1 MEQDRVCLPVLFFPT
16 GEMPL
21 LPLSSGSA
29 MKKVA
34 ATAVSTGSWMG
45 APWFASPLALLAQ
58 GICFQSW
65 EEEPSLEARVQLSP
79 TCGCYL
85 HYGGSSF
92 TSSTCHCRLRACPTL
107 ANGCVA
113 FCKGLE
119 YADLAAP
126 LGSLEYWIAE
136 QITGKYLDTSAH
148 KQAFSQLFHTGIQ
161 YLIKPWA
168 ENSSS
173 ELKNHHIKDSAGFWL
188 LKGKRVLYHAKLSSL
203 LLGVGLL
210 GLPYFLSPLKFPMSP
225 L

>member
-1 MEQDRVCLPVLFFPT
+1 
-16 GEMPL
+16 
-21 LPLSSGSA
+21 
-29 MKKVA
+29 
-34 ATAVSTGSWMG
+34 MG
-45 APWFASPLALLAQ
+45 APWFASLLALLAQ
-58 GICFQSW
+58 GICFPSR
-65 EEEPSLEARVQLSP
+65 EEEPSLEARRELSP

-85 HYGGSSF
+85 HSGGSSF
-92 TSSTCHCRLRACPTL
+92 TSSACHCRLHACPTL

-126 LGSLEYWIAE
+126 LSSLEDWIIE
-136 QITGKYLDTSAH
+136 QITSKYLDTSAH
-148 KQAFSQLFHTGIQ
+148 KRAFSQVFHTGIQ

-173 ELKNHHIKDSAGFWL
+173 ELKNHYRKDSAGFWL
-188 LKGKRVLYHAKLSSL
+188 QKGKRVLYCANISSL

-225 L
+225 F